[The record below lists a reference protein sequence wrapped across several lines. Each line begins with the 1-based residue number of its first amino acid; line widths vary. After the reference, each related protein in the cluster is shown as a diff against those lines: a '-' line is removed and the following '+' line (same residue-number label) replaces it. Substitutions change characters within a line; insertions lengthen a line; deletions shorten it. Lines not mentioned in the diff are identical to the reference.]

1 MTNLEKRLELHELLC
16 EILGSRNVYFQP
28 PESVKMKYPA
38 IRYKRNRIDNTFA
51 DNEVYRQALS
61 YEITTMDSDPDSE
74 IPLKVSRL
82 PMCRHDRGYCADNL
96 NHEVFVLYY

>member
-28 PESVKMKYPA
+28 PESVKMEYPA
-38 IRYKRNRIDNTFA
+38 IRYKRNRIDNSFA

-61 YEITTMDSDPDSE
+61 YEITTMDYDPDSE
-74 IPLKVSRL
+74 TPIKVSQL
-82 PMCRHDRGYCADNL
+82 PMCRHDRGYCAYNL